1 MFVKGVL
8 AESGKRWAQRDAGQP
23 HYVEAWVIK
32 TFYFHP
38 EKYDGDLIKCIS
50 LAAV

>member
-8 AESGKRWAQRDAGQP
+8 AESGKRWAQRDARQP

-32 TFYFHP
+32 PFIFTLRNMM
-38 EKYDGDLIKCIS
+38 ETSLSIS
-50 LAAV
+50 TWLPF